1 MVSSKLEFVYTDD
14 SKNCEL
20 LSPAFIRYSRL
31 IQNLIPSSSKLHFS
45 HAPEIS
51 KISIQVFNCENFP
64 QDGMNE
70 AYSISVSNGKAK
82 ILAESEWGI
91 LHGLESF
98 TQLIHKI
105 DHQMAVNDTF
115 VSDFPRFPIRGL
127 LIDTSRHFLPLSVIK
142 AMVSTMSWV
151 RNHNLHLDNIKLSTK
166 FDHFLKIFDL
176 G

>member
-1 MVSSKLEFVYTDD
+1 MVSSKLEFVFTDD
-14 SKNCEL
+14 SKTCEL

-31 IQNLIPSSSKLHFS
+31 IQNLIPSSSKIHFS

-70 AYSISVSNGKAK
+70 AYSISVSNGKAR
-82 ILAESEWGI
+82 ILAESEWGV

-105 DHQMAVNDTF
+105 DHQMAINDTF
-115 VSDFPRFPIRGL
+115 ISDFPRFQIRGL

-142 AMVSTMSWV
+142 AMISTMSWV
-151 RNHNLHLDNIKLSTK
+151 RNHNSSLENINLSTK
-166 FDHFLKIFDL
+166 VELVL
-176 G
+176 Y